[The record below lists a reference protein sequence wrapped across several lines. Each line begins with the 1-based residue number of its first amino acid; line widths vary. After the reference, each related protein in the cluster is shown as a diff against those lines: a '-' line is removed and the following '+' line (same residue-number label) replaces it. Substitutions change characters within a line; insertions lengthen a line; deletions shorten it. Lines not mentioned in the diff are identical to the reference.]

1 MSSEFRMTRRVAFA
15 ETDMAGV
22 LHFANYLRYM
32 EEIEHAFWRSA
43 GLSVVVREAERSV
56 SWPRVAVHCT
66 YRAPAHFEDELEL
79 VLSLTKIGGRSLEF
93 AVDFFRG
100 SERLAEGRYTT
111 VCVEM
116 SGGSFK
122 TTAIPEE
129 IRRVLKP
136 LVAARGK

>member
-1 MSSEFRMTRRVAFA
+1 MTRRVAFA

-43 GLSVVVREAERSV
+43 GMSVVVRDAERAI

-79 VLSLTKIGGRSLEF
+79 VLALTKIGRRSLEF
-93 AVDFFRG
+93 EVDFFRG

-122 TTAIPEE
+122 TTTVPEE
-129 IRRVLKP
+129 IRRVLEP

>member
-32 EEIEHAFWRSA
+32 EEIEHAFWRST
-43 GLSVVVREAERSV
+43 GMSVVVRGAERSV

-93 AVDFFRG
+93 EVDFFRG

-122 TTAIPEE
+122 ATAVPEE
-129 IRRVLKP
+129 IRRVLEP
-136 LVAARGK
+136 LVTARRK